1 MSHDV
6 LMPQLGMA
14 QDSAII
20 VSWLKAPGEAVSA
33 DDPLMEVETDKAT
46 MEVPAGRNGFLTEI
60 RVAAGDEVP
69 VGDVIAIIS
78 ETANDVVTLPATE
91 KAQATPDVLPEPTSN
106 TPLSGQAVSVK
117 APIAAPQPPV
127 QNDPVTPSATVSA
140 KPVHPAT
147 KPGVAGRVLASPKAR
162 FAAADRGLDLNALVR
177 QGAAQPIHVRD
188 LDQFSASSGG
198 GLSVLSAHAEGEAFA
213 GLLTQQADPIAT
225 RRRVLSAFACG
236 ALRMAAGWSDRPIMV
251 ESSNLGDIC
260 EYLKNPD
267 LTGVSAGRVTGDV
280 DLFEVDLAL
289 FDLTETR
296 LKEYRPAMGHMI
308 QVSVATDTHGGF
320 SLCLSFCSD
329 VISVTVAADFLNNFA
344 MRIEDPIRHIL

>member
-1 MSHDV
+1 MPYEV

-20 VSWLKAPGEAVSA
+20 VSWLKAPGDAVVA
-33 DDPLMEVETDKAT
+33 DDPLIEVETDKAT
-46 MEVPAGRNGFLTEI
+46 MEIPAGRDGFLTQI
-60 RVAAGDEVP
+60 RAAVGVEVP

-78 ETANDVVTLPATE
+78 ESADDFVTMPAAGE
-91 KAQATPDVLPEPTSN
+91 AHATPAMLSEPASN
-106 TPLSGQAVSVK
+106 TSVSAK
-117 APIAAPQPPV
+117 TATAAWQPPV
-127 QNDPVTPSATVSA
+127 QNDTSTASVTVSA
-140 KPVHPAT
+140 KPVRPA
-147 KPGVAGRVLASPKAR
+147 KKMGVAERVLASPKAR
-162 FAAADRGLDLNALVR
+162 LAVADRGLDLNALVR
-177 QGAAQPIHVRD
+177 QGAEQPIHFCD
-188 LDQFSASSGG
+188 LDQFSTSSGS
-198 GLSVLSAHAEGEAFA
+198 GLSVLSAQAEGETFA

-251 ESSNLGDIC
+251 ESSNLGDIR

-267 LTGVSAGRVTGDV
+267 LTGVSAGRATGDV
-280 DLFEVDLAL
+280 DLFEVDLTL

-329 VISVTVAADFLNNFA
+329 VLSVTVAADFLNNFA